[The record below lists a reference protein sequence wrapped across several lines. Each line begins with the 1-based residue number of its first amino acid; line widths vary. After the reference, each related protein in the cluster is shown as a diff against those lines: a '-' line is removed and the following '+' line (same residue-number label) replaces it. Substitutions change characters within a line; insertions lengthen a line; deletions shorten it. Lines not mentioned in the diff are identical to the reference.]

1 MSLLLFKSFENVL
14 NAIPLDVLVHV
25 LGILKEINFSYM
37 YVDSLAQPF
46 SFGWSVTRELTGSDF
61 ISLLKC
67 RLILTSLVS
76 ISTAFRP
83 FSTIKVAVTD
93 IFLINKSQK
102 AWNALYKLFDSVK
115 ILG

>member
-46 SFGWSVTRELTGSDF
+46 SFG
-61 ISLLKC
+61 
-67 RLILTSLVS
+67 
-76 ISTAFRP
+76 
-83 FSTIKVAVTD
+83 
-93 IFLINKSQK
+93 
-102 AWNALYKLFDSVK
+102 
-115 ILG
+115 